1 MNKKIKINKII
12 SIYVL
17 LGFIYS
23 TFFNFSY
30 AGKTDTINQFD
41 ASAVQSTSSD
51 SILNSSE
58 SSDLSANS
66 TQSKPTVLSKA
77 AILIDS
83 YSGQILY
90 EHNSNEQLYPASTT
104 KLMTAILTLE
114 NCQLSDTV
122 TVNPKALMGIPRT
135 YTTAALQPN
144 EALTIEQLLHVLLIP
159 SANDAA
165 NVLAFHIAGS
175 IEDFSIMMNAKAKEL
190 GCQNTHFENPSG
202 IHSDNH
208 YSTAY
213 DMALIGKYANTFDE
227 IKQITSTTSY
237 SLPNLPD
244 GTERNFKTT
253 NTLIT
258 PKNKYYYEYA
268 TGMKTGY
275 TDKAKS
281 CIVAKAKKEDVELI
295 CVILGGDKTEDN
307 KNQRELDC
315 HTLFDYGFNNYSYE
329 KICTKDET
337 LDMSNLDNIPD
348 IYQDKDIKYS
358 DDLSVLSDSQST
370 DNIDTNISW
379 TNENLPI
386 YKDQVIGTV
395 TYNINNTDYKMN
407 LLAGEDILPTESKHI
422 TTVYYALCVILVL
435 LILMI
440 IINKRKNRFH
450 KKGKYSREPKYFR
463 HSFY

>member
-1 MNKKIKINKII
+1 MN
-12 SIYVL
+12 
-17 LGFIYS
+17 
-23 TFFNFSY
+23 
-30 AGKTDTINQFD
+30 
-41 ASAVQSTSSD
+41 SSD
-51 SILNSSE
+51 SASFPVE
-58 SSDLSANS
+58 SA
-66 TQSKPTVLSKA
+66 QSQLTVLSKA

-83 YSGQILY
+83 YSGQVLY
-90 EHNSNEQLYPASTT
+90 EYNSNEQLYPASTT

-122 TVNPKALMGIPRT
+122 IVNPKALTGIPRT

-144 EALTIEQLLHVLLIP
+144 ETLTVEQLLHVLLIP

-175 IEDFSIMMNAKAKEL
+175 IEDFAIMMNAKAKEL

-202 IHSDNH
+202 IHSDTH

-213 DMALIGKYANTFDE
+213 DMALIGKYANTFTE
-227 IKQITSTTSY
+227 IKEITCTTSY
-237 SLPNLPD
+237 ALPNLPD
-244 GTERNFKTT
+244 GKERKFKTT

-281 CIVAKAKKEDVELI
+281 CIVAKAKKDDVELI

-337 LDMSNLDNIPD
+337 LDISSIENIPK

-358 DDLSVLSDSQST
+358 DDLSVLSDSQSA

-379 TNENLPI
+379 STENLPI

-395 TYNINNTDYKMN
+395 TYNINNTNYKMN
-407 LLAGEDILPTESKHI
+407 LLAGEDIFPTESKQVS
-422 TTVYYALCVILVL
+422 TLYYALCVILIL
-435 LILMI
+435 LIFMI
-440 IINKRKNRFH
+440 IINKRKKRSR